1 MNDKKSNLIIQ
12 KHKNNKKYFIW
23 HPRIINISPF
33 IVYINQNKKN
43 LYIYTLSN
51 KKEIRK
57 ELYEKNIPCH
67 PSEPNFKKNKTA
79 YAYTK
84 FVKEYKYKKIYY
96 GSSQG
101 KSKISDHYKIKN
113 NGFLLELDNKYVY
126 IGNVG
131 IMEFKLNDY
140 IIKFLT
146 PLGYP
151 VIYGQKNIYHLYN
164 EKSID
169 ILKRNNFKKSMTNSE
184 IEDTYYKIYD
194 FNNPIEIKSIKIKQI
209 KI

>member
-1 MNDKKSNLIIQ
+1 MNTKKSNLIIQ
-12 KHKNNKKYFIW
+12 KHKNDKKYFIW
-23 HPRIINISPF
+23 HPSIINISPF

-43 LYIYTLSN
+43 LNIYTLPN

-67 PSEPNFKKNKTA
+67 PSEPNSKKNKTA

-84 FVKEYKYKKIYY
+84 IVKEYKYKKIYY
-96 GSSQG
+96 GSSNG
-101 KSKISDHYKIKN
+101 KSRISDNYKIKN

-131 IMEFKLNDY
+131 IMEFTLNDD

-151 VIYGQKNIYHLYN
+151 VIYGQKNIYHLFN

-169 ILKRNNFKKSMTNSE
+169 ILKRSDFKKSMTNSE
-184 IEDTYYKIYD
+184 IEDTYYKINH
-194 FNNPIEIKSIKIKQI
+194 FNNSIEIKSIKVKQI